1 MGALN
6 YLKTMFSLKKFTY
19 RYISPL
25 AKWDARS
32 SFTKKSGIRYG
43 AKLFNVQMGDYSSI
57 GIDSKISNAI
67 IGRYTVIAR
76 EVYVSVGAHPTNFLT
91 AHSIFYKNNPWGF
104 HPEWVKK
111 IDYNESPVCH
121 IGNDVWIGTR
131 AIIMDGVNVS
141 DGAIVA
147 SGAVVTKDVP
157 PYAVVGG
164 VPAKV
169 IKYRFP
175 KEMIDRLLEIQWW
188 NLPDNE
194 IAKVIDLFH
203 IENPTL
209 EDLNRYFSG
218 KIECAKTFNRG
229 GGMI

>member
-6 YLKTMFSLKKFTY
+6 YLKTMFSPKKFSY
-19 RYISPL
+19 RYISPF

-32 SFTKKSGIRYG
+32 SFTRKSGLRYG
-43 AKLFNVQMGDYSSI
+43 AKLFNVHMGDYSSV

-76 EVYVSVGAHPTNFLT
+76 EVYVGVGAHPTNFLT
-91 AHSIFYKNNPWGF
+91 AHSIFYKNSPWGF
-104 HPEWVKK
+104 HPEWVKR

-147 SGAVVTKDVP
+147 AGSVVTKDVP

-175 KEMIDRLLEIQWW
+175 QEMIDCLLDIQWW

-194 IAKVIDLFH
+194 ITKAIDIFH
-203 IENPTL
+203 IKNPTL
-209 EDLNRYFSG
+209 EDLKRYFPD
-218 KIECAKTFNRG
+218 KKDDIKRFREG
-229 GGMI
+229 G

>member
-6 YLKTMFSLKKFTY
+6 YLKTMFSPKKFSY
-19 RYISPL
+19 HYISPF

-32 SFTKKSGIRYG
+32 SFTRKSGLRYG
-43 AKLFNVQMGDYSSI
+43 AKLFNVHMGDYSSV

-76 EVYVSVGAHPTNFLT
+76 EVYVGVGAHPTNFLT
-91 AHSIFYKNNPWGF
+91 AHSIFYKNSPWGF
-104 HPEWVKK
+104 HPEWVKR

-147 SGAVVTKDVP
+147 AGSVVTKDVP

-175 KEMIDRLLEIQWW
+175 QEMIDCLLDIQWW

-194 IAKVIDLFH
+194 ITKAIDIFH
-203 IENPTL
+203 IKNPTL
-209 EDLNRYFSG
+209 EDLKRYFPD
-218 KIECAKTFNRG
+218 KKDDIKRFREG
-229 GGMI
+229 GVK

>member
-6 YLKTMFSLKKFTY
+6 YLKTMFSPKKFSY
-19 RYISPL
+19 RYISPF

-32 SFTKKSGIRYG
+32 SFTRKSGLRCG
-43 AKLFNVQMGDYSSI
+43 AKLFNVHMGDYSSV

-76 EVYVSVGAHPTNFLT
+76 EVYVGVGAHPTNFLT
-91 AHSIFYKNNPWGF
+91 AHSIFYKNSPWGF
-104 HPEWVKK
+104 HPEWVKR

-147 SGAVVTKDVP
+147 AGSVVTKDVP

-175 KEMIDRLLEIQWW
+175 QEMIDCLLDIQWW

-194 IAKVIDLFH
+194 ITKVIDIFH
-203 IENPTL
+203 IKNPTL
-209 EDLNRYFSG
+209 EDLKRYFPD
-218 KIECAKTFNRG
+218 KNVDIKRF
-229 GGMI
+229 

>member
-6 YLKTMFSLKKFTY
+6 YLKTMFSPKKFSY
-19 RYISPL
+19 RYISPF

-32 SFTKKSGIRYG
+32 SFTRKSGLRYG
-43 AKLFNVQMGDYSSI
+43 AKLFNVHMGDYSSV

-76 EVYVSVGAHPTNFLT
+76 EVYVGVGAHPTNFLT
-91 AHSIFYKNNPWGF
+91 AHSIFYKNSPWGF
-104 HPEWVKK
+104 HPEWVKR

-147 SGAVVTKDVP
+147 AGSVVTKDVP

-175 KEMIDRLLEIQWW
+175 QEMIDCLLDIQWW

-194 IAKVIDLFH
+194 ITKAIDIFH
-203 IENPTL
+203 IKNPTL
-209 EDLNRYFSG
+209 EDLKRYFPDKKDDIKRFREG
-218 KIECAKTFNRG
+218 VK
-229 GGMI
+229 

>member
-6 YLKTMFSLKKFTY
+6 YLKTMFSPKKFSY
-19 RYISPL
+19 RYISPF

-32 SFTKKSGIRYG
+32 SFTRKSGLRYG
-43 AKLFNVQMGDYSSI
+43 AKLFNVHMGDYSSV

-76 EVYVSVGAHPTNFLT
+76 EVYVGVGAHPTNFLT
-91 AHSIFYKNNPWGF
+91 AHSIFYKNSPWGF
-104 HPEWVKK
+104 HPEWVKR

-147 SGAVVTKDVP
+147 AGSVVTKDVP

-175 KEMIDRLLEIQWW
+175 QEMIDCLLDIQWW

-194 IAKVIDLFH
+194 ITKVIDIFH
-203 IENPTL
+203 IKNPTL
-209 EDLNRYFSG
+209 EDLKRYFPDKKDDIKRFMEG
-218 KIECAKTFNRG
+218 VK
-229 GGMI
+229 

>member
-6 YLKTMFSLKKFTY
+6 YLKTMFSPKKFSY
-19 RYISPL
+19 RYISPF

-32 SFTKKSGIRYG
+32 SFTRKSGLRYG
-43 AKLFNVQMGDYSSI
+43 AKLFNVHMGDYSSV

-76 EVYVSVGAHPTNFLT
+76 EVYVGVGAHPTNFLT
-91 AHSIFYKNNPWGF
+91 AHSIFYKNSPWGF
-104 HPEWVKK
+104 HPEWVKR

-147 SGAVVTKDVP
+147 AGSVVTKDVP

-175 KEMIDRLLEIQWW
+175 QEMIDCLLDIQWW

-194 IAKVIDLFH
+194 ITKAIDIFH
-203 IENPTL
+203 IKNPTL
-209 EDLNRYFSG
+209 EDLKRYFPD
-218 KIECAKTFNRG
+218 KKDDIKRFREG
-229 GGMI
+229 GG

>member
-6 YLKTMFSLKKFTY
+6 YLKTMFSPKKFSY
-19 RYISPL
+19 RYISPF

-32 SFTKKSGIRYG
+32 SFTRKSGLRYG
-43 AKLFNVQMGDYSSI
+43 AKLFNVHMGDYSSV

-76 EVYVSVGAHPTNFLT
+76 EVYVGVGAHPTNFLT
-91 AHSIFYKNNPWGF
+91 AHSIFYKNSPWGF
-104 HPEWVKK
+104 HPEWVKR

-147 SGAVVTKDVP
+147 AGSVVTKDVP

-175 KEMIDRLLEIQWW
+175 QEMIDCLLDIQWW

-194 IAKVIDLFH
+194 ITKAIDIFH
-203 IENPTL
+203 IKNPTL
-209 EDLNRYFSG
+209 EDLKRYFPD
-218 KIECAKTFNRG
+218 KKDDIKRFRG
-229 GGMI
+229 G

>member
-6 YLKTMFSLKKFTY
+6 YLKTMFSPKKFSY
-19 RYISPL
+19 RYISPF

-32 SFTKKSGIRYG
+32 SFTRKSGLRYG
-43 AKLFNVQMGDYSSI
+43 AKLFNVHMGDYSSV

-76 EVYVSVGAHPTNFLT
+76 EVYVGVGAHPTNFLT
-91 AHSIFYKNNPWGF
+91 AHSIFYKNSPWGF
-104 HPEWVKK
+104 HPEWVKR

-147 SGAVVTKDVP
+147 AGSVVTKDVP

-175 KEMIDRLLEIQWW
+175 QEMIDCLLDIQWW

-194 IAKVIDLFH
+194 ITKAIDIFH
-203 IENPTL
+203 IKNPTL
-209 EDLNRYFSG
+209 EDLKRYFPD
-218 KIECAKTFNRG
+218 KKDDIKRFREG
-229 GGMI
+229 GVK

>member
-6 YLKTMFSLKKFTY
+6 YLKTMFSPRKFSY
-19 RYISPL
+19 RYISPF

-32 SFTKKSGIRYG
+32 SFTRKSGLRYG
-43 AKLFNVQMGDYSSI
+43 AKLFNVHMGDYSSV

-76 EVYVSVGAHPTNFLT
+76 EVYVGVGAHPTNFLT
-91 AHSIFYKNNPWGF
+91 AHSIFYKNSPWGF
-104 HPEWVKK
+104 HPEWVKR

-147 SGAVVTKDVP
+147 AGSVVTKDVP

-175 KEMIDRLLEIQWW
+175 QEMIDCLLDIQWW

-194 IAKVIDLFH
+194 ITKVIDIFH
-203 IENPTL
+203 IKNPTL
-209 EDLNRYFSG
+209 EDLKRYFPDKKDDIKRFREG
-218 KIECAKTFNRG
+218 VK
-229 GGMI
+229 